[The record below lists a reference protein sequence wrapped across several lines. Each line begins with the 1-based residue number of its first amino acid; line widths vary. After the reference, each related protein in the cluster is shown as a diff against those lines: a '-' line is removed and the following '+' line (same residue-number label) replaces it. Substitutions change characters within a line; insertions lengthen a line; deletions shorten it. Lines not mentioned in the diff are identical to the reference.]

1 MKYLIPILLVVISLG
16 CQKSDKPFYG
26 IKKAIVEQHPG
37 KKIMEM
43 QCYVCHNP
51 ATPEENRIAPP
62 MIAIKNHYKK
72 NNISKEN
79 FVKEIQ
85 KFIKNPVVEN
95 SKMPGAVKKFGLM
108 PRQYFSESAIR
119 QIAEYMYDNE
129 LERPVGF
136 DENHKNIKGNGI
148 IKVQIKNILRYSH
161 NYINFLNGKFDFT
174 YRNFYSFL

>member
-1 MKYLIPILLVVISLG
+1 MVILR
-16 CQKSDKPFYG
+16 F
-26 IKKAIVEQHPG
+26 E
-37 KKIMEM
+37 
-43 QCYVCHNP
+43 
-51 ATPEENRIAPP
+51 
-62 MIAIKNHYKK
+62 NHYKK

-85 KFIKNPVVEN
+85 KFIKNPVVKN